1 MFVMESFLEELK
13 TKRPLFCSE
22 LDFQIGLASQ
32 LEKFG
37 AVIGRP
43 MLIKKVK
50 YQAEIRPDLLLITP
64 QEKVGIIAKFFSIGM
79 EVEIAGEK
87 IPLPTQGGKNLKRYD
102 FWKGVQKLEWLKKEK
117 KIDKG
122 YLILLTND
130 RLYWLRPLK
139 ETHDRELLIY
149 DGRVVEGPTQL
160 KWSGRSPKERK
171 KPIEITGKYLCDW
184 KEWYKLDDERRF
196 KYLLLEV

>member
-1 MFVMESFLEELK
+1 MESFLEELK

-22 LDFQIGLASQ
+22 LDFQIGLVSQ